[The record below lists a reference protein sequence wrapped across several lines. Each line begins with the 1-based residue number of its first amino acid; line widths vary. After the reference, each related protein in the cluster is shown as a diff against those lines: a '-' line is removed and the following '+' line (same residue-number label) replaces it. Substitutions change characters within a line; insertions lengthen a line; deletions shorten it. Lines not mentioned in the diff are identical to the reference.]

1 MTIKDIKIGSQLKL
15 GFVTVLFF
23 VVVIGLTSYFQTN
36 LMHNV
41 SETIYQHPMQVRTA
55 IGYLKF
61 DIQSALVGVRDLLL
75 AESNDEK
82 LEALQHIEIAD
93 ADALRQLEII
103 KEQYLGP
110 KADIE
115 EVYTAFVEW
124 KTIRTTNTTLALQ
137 GKIENMKDQI
147 KPTGAI
153 GIARIKL
160 HRCIHKIDSFANA
173 KADELTRNSQK
184 INHSLRMQLLLL
196 VVFILFFSLII
207 VYYLYRNI
215 RKPLIELTEATQ
227 RFHEGE
233 LQARSAYPLHNE
245 FGALSNSFNQLADR
259 IQTNMELNRKVS
271 DISAIMLGEDNA
283 KRFFLSTLNAIALH
297 TGTQMAAVYL
307 LSEDKKRFE
316 HFESIGIDR
325 NAKQSFAK
333 DDYEGEFGIVL
344 SSRKVQ
350 HIKNI
355 QSDPP
360 FVFHTVSGMF
370 IPREILTIPI
380 HSGEEVV
387 AIISL
392 ASVNPI
398 QPHAVKLMENL
409 LDTLSARI
417 VGILAYQ
424 KIQDFSK
431 KLEHQN
437 RELEAQKNELASQ
450 STELMEQ
457 NTELEA
463 QKRVLDEAN
472 RLKTSFLSNMSHEL
486 RTPLNSVIALS
497 GVLSRRLTKKI
508 PEEEYSYLA
517 VIERNGLHLLALIND
532 ILDLSRVEAGR
543 EEIESSQFS
552 VNSLIEEILTMM
564 KPQLGTKPIQLI
576 NSSADKSIMIRSDLH
591 KCRHILQNLVDNAL
605 KFTETGKVEL
615 SAALTHN
622 EIKIIVQDTGIG
634 ISEDNLPHI
643 FDEFR
648 QADSSTSR
656 RFGGTGLGLAIVNKY
671 ATLLGGNIFVKS
683 VEGSG
688 SEFTLTL
695 PIEFVSGNSRLQV
708 SDHNGKEVGHNKDQ
722 FSSNIF
728 LNFQAKTILLVDD
741 SQPAIIQIKDFLDES
756 GHNILTAKGGAEALK
771 IIDQVIP
778 DAIILDLMMPGID
791 GFEVL
796 RIIREAERTAHIPVL
811 ILTAKHITKEELNFL
826 SRNNVHQL
834 IQKGDIKRD
843 ELLNAIVSM
852 ITSQSVESK
861 KNKPELQKITG
872 KPVVLVVE
880 DNPDNMIAVK
890 AILADEYIVIE
901 AKDGN
906 EGIELAKREKLN
918 LILMD
923 IALPILDGIQSFKT
937 IRSLPQL
944 NNVPIIALTASAMTE
959 ERETILAYGFD
970 AYIAKPIDQR
980 IFFKTI
986 NEILYGA

>member
-1 MTIKDIKIGSQLKL
+1 M
-15 GFVTVLFF
+15 
-23 VVVIGLTSYFQTN
+23 
-36 LMHNV
+36 
-41 SETIYQHPMQVRTA
+41 
-55 IGYLKF
+55 
-61 DIQSALVGVRDLLL
+61 
-75 AESNDEK
+75 
-82 LEALQHIEIAD
+82 
-93 ADALRQLEII
+93 
-103 KEQYLGP
+103 
-110 KADIE
+110 
-115 EVYTAFVEW
+115 
-124 KTIRTTNTTLALQ
+124 
-137 GKIENMKDQI
+137 
-147 KPTGAI
+147 
-153 GIARIKL
+153 
-160 HRCIHKIDSFANA
+160 
-173 KADELTRNSQK
+173 
-184 INHSLRMQLLLL
+184 
-196 VVFILFFSLII
+196 
-207 VYYLYRNI
+207 
-215 RKPLIELTEATQ
+215 
-227 RFHEGE
+227 
-233 LQARSAYPLHNE
+233 
-245 FGALSNSFNQLADR
+245 
-259 IQTNMELNRKVS
+259 
-271 DISAIMLGEDNA
+271 
-283 KRFFLSTLNAIALH
+283 
-297 TGTQMAAVYL
+297 
-307 LSEDKKRFE
+307 
-316 HFESIGIDR
+316 
-325 NAKQSFAK
+325 
-333 DDYEGEFGIVL
+333 
-344 SSRKVQ
+344 
-350 HIKNI
+350 
-355 QSDPP
+355 
-360 FVFHTVSGMF
+360 
-370 IPREILTIPI
+370 
-380 HSGEEVV
+380 
-387 AIISL
+387 
-392 ASVNPI
+392 
-398 QPHAVKLMENL
+398 
-409 LDTLSARI
+409 
-417 VGILAYQ
+417 
-424 KIQDFSK
+424 
-431 KLEHQN
+431 
-437 RELEAQKNELASQ
+437 
-450 STELMEQ
+450 
-457 NTELEA
+457 
-463 QKRVLDEAN
+463 
-472 RLKTSFLSNMSHEL
+472 
-486 RTPLNSVIALS
+486 
-497 GVLSRRLTKKI
+497 
-508 PEEEYSYLA
+508 
-517 VIERNGLHLLALIND
+517 
-532 ILDLSRVEAGR
+532 
-543 EEIESSQFS
+543 
-552 VNSLIEEILTMM
+552 NSLIEEILTMM
-564 KPQLGTKPIQLI
+564 KPQLGTKHIQLI
-576 NSSADKSIMIRSDLH
+576 NSSADKSIMIKSDQH

-615 SAALTHN
+615 SAVLTHN

-671 ATLLGGNIFVKS
+671 ATLLGGNISVKS